1 MGMIVFYITY
11 GIAALYAL
19 LSVFAAGVQFKTA
32 KRKDTPLLMMG
43 GGVLVLAAVVLQLV
57 PVSFSWAAMLF
68 GGVLISV
75 AALLNGK
82 RSGILYPAHHIIRA
96 CLTAALTVGFFL
108 GI

>member
-1 MGMIVFYITY
+1 MIVFYLAY

-19 LSVFAAGVQFKTA
+19 LSIFAAIVQCKSA
-32 KRKDTPLLMMG
+32 KKKDAPLMMLG
-43 GGVLVLAAVVLQLV
+43 GGMLVLAAVLLQLLSV
-57 PVSFSWAAMLF
+57 PFSWVVLLL

-82 RSGILYPAHHIIRA
+82 RSGNLHITHHIIRA
-96 CLTAALTVGFFL
+96 CLTVALTVGFFF